1 MKRHQPTWIAS
12 RREWLKRAGCGFGMM
27 ALQALLAD
35 EAAAAAPSLA
45 PRPTHHAPRAK
56 RVIFLFMQGGPSHM
70 DMFDYKPQL
79 EQRAGQPLTFQ
90 LPKNY
95 EAPGIRDSRLFGP
108 ISKFVPRGKRGFLMT
123 DMLPHLGTVVDD
135 LCFLQ
140 GMHADSEAHAP
151 AIRQLHTGHSIQV
164 RPSMGAWTLYG
175 LGTENQNLPGF
186 VTVCPVLGG
195 DGGTPQLFGSAFLP
209 AVYQGTPIGTQND
222 ARNARIDY
230 LRDASGVAGEQR
242 RQLDFLA
249 GINRRHWERSGADAE
264 LEGRAASFELAF
276 RMQMEAPAVLDLSR
290 EPESTQALY
299 GIGEKETD
307 NFGRQCLMARRLAE
321 AGVRFVQ
328 ISDGGWDHHGKLRQS
343 LPVRCKA
350 VDKPIAGLITDLK
363 QRGLL
368 NDTLVLWGGEFGR
381 TPFDQDLS
389 QGKAPMT
396 DRGREHNPRGFTM
409 WMAGGGVKPGIAYGE
424 TDEFGWEA
432 VQGKV
437 HIHDLHATMLHL
449 LGIDHEK
456 LTYRYTGRDYRLT
469 DVFGRVVRE
478 ILA

>member
-1 MKRHQPTWIAS
+1 MS
-12 RREWLKRAGCGFGMM
+12 GRREFLKLAGCGFGMV
-27 ALQALLAD
+27 ALNSMLAAD
-35 EAAAAAPSLA
+35 SLA
-45 PRPTHHAPRAK
+45 VRATHHAARAK
-56 RVIFLFMQGGPSHM
+56 RVIFLFMQGGPSQM
-70 DMFDYKPQL
+70 DLFEYKPEL
-79 EQRAGQPLTFQ
+79 EKRNGQPLSFQ

-95 EAPGIRDSRLFGP
+95 EAPGIRDSRIFGP
-108 ISKFVPRGKRGFLMT
+108 ISKFVRQGQRGMLMT
-123 DMLPHLGTVVDD
+123 DMLPHLGGVVDD
-135 LCFLQ
+135 LCFLH

-186 VTVCPVLGG
+186 VSICPALTG

-209 AVYQGTPIGTQND
+209 AVYQGTPIGKSGD
-222 ARNARIDY
+222 AKNARIDY
-230 LRDASGVAGEQR
+230 LRATGITREEQR
-242 RQLDFLA
+242 HQLDFLA
-249 GINRRHWERSGADAE
+249 EINRRHQSGADAE

-276 RMQMEAPAVLDLSR
+276 RMQMEAPTVLDL
-290 EPESTQALY
+290 EQESAATKALY

-307 NFGRQCLMARRLAE
+307 DFGRQCLMARRMAE

-328 ISDGGWDHHGKLRQS
+328 ITDGGWDHHGKLRQS

-350 VDKPIAGLITDLK
+350 VDKPIAGLIADLK

-368 NDTLVLWGGEFGR
+368 QDTLVLWGGEFGR

-396 DRGREHNPRGFTM
+396 DRGREHNPHGFTM
-409 WMAGGGVKPGIAYGE
+409 FMAGGGVKAGIAHGE
-424 TDEFGWEA
+424 TDEFGWNA

-449 LGIDHEK
+449 LGIDHER
-456 LTYRYTGRDYRLT
+456 LTYRYTGRDFRLT
-469 DVFGRVVRE
+469 DVFGNVVKE

>member
-1 MKRHQPTWIAS
+1 MYGHRIAS
-12 RREWLKRAGCGFGMM
+12 ISSRRQLLQRAACGFGWT
-27 ALQALLAD
+27 ALQSMLAAD
-35 EAAAAAPSLA
+35 SLA
-45 PRPTHHAPRAK
+45 VRTPHHPPKAK

-70 DMFDYKPQL
+70 DMFDYKPEL
-79 EQRAGQPLTFQ
+79 EKRAGQPLSFQ

-95 EAPGIRDSRLFGP
+95 EAPGLRDARLFGP
-108 ISKFVPRGKRGFLMT
+108 IGKFVPRGQRGFHMT
-123 DMLPHLGTVVDD
+123 EMLPHMGGIVDD

-164 RPSMGAWTLYG
+164 RPSMGSWVIYG

-186 VTVCPVLGG
+186 VTLCPVLGG

-209 AVYQGTPIGTQND
+209 ALYQGTPVGQQGNAKD
-222 ARNARIDY
+222 ARIGY
-230 LRDASGVAGEQR
+230 LRDQGISLQEQR

-249 GINRRHWERSGADAE
+249 EVNRGHLRQSGVDAD
-264 LEGRAASFELAF
+264 LEGSIASFELAF
-276 RMQMEAPAVLDLSR
+276 RMQMEAPAVLDLSTETEATR
-290 EPESTQALY
+290 QLY

-307 NFGRQCLMARRLAE
+307 DFGRQCLMARRLAE
-321 AGVRFVQ
+321 TGVRFVQ
-328 ISDGGWDHHGKLRQS
+328 ISDGGWDHHGRLRQS

-350 VDKPIAGLITDLK
+350 VDKPIAGLIADLK
-363 QRGLL
+363 HRGLL
-368 NDTLVLWGGEFGR
+368 QDTLVLWGGEFGR

-389 QGKAPMT
+389 QGKAPVT

-409 WMAGGGVKPGIAYGE
+409 WMAGGGVKPGFAIGQ

-432 VQGKV
+432 VQGKT

-449 LGIDHEK
+449 LGLDHER
-456 LTYRYTGRDYRLT
+456 LTFRYTGRDFRLT
-469 DVFGRVVRE
+469 DVFGRVVQE

>member
-1 MKRHQPTWIAS
+1 MTCNRLASVSS
-12 RREWLKRAGCGFGMM
+12 RREFLQRAACGFGFT
-27 ALQALLAD
+27 ALQSMLAAD
-35 EAAAAAPSLA
+35 SLA
-45 PRPTHHAPRAK
+45 PRTPHHAPIAK

-70 DMFDYKPQL
+70 DMFDYKPEL
-79 EQRAGQPLTFQ
+79 EKRAGQPLSFQ

-95 EAPGIRDSRLFGP
+95 EAPGIRDARLFGP
-108 ISKFVPRGKRGFLMT
+108 ISSFVRQGKRGFLMT
-123 DMLPHLGTVVDD
+123 GMLPHLGSVVDD
-135 LCFLQ
+135 LCFLH

-164 RPSMGAWTLYG
+164 RPSMGSWVLYG
-175 LGTENQNLPGF
+175 LGTENRNLPGF
-186 VTVCPVLGG
+186 VTICPVLGG

-209 AVYQGTPIGTQND
+209 ALYQGTPIGQQGD
-222 ARNARIDY
+222 AKNARIGY
-230 LRDASGVAGEQR
+230 LQDAGISTAEQR
-242 RQLDFLA
+242 QQLDFLA
-249 GINRRHWERSGADAE
+249 GLNHSHLRASGADAE
-264 LEGRAASFELAF
+264 LEGRIASFELAF
-276 RMQMEAPAVLDLSR
+276 RMQMEAPAVLDLSK
-290 EPESTQALY
+290 ESETTQKLY

-368 NDTLVLWGGEFGR
+368 QDTLVLWGGEFGR

-389 QGKAPMT
+389 QGKAPVT

-409 WMAGGGVKPGIAYGE
+409 WMAGGGVKPAFSFGQ
-424 TDEFGWEA
+424 TDELGWEA
-432 VQGKV
+432 VQGKT

-449 LGIDHEK
+449 LGLDHER
-456 LTYRYTGRDYRLT
+456 LTYRYTGRDFRLT
-469 DVFGRVVRE
+469 DVFGRVVKE

>member
-1 MKRHQPTWIAS
+1 MN
-12 RREWLKRAGCGFGMM
+12 RREFLQRAGCGFGMVAM
-27 ALQALLAD
+27 QSMLAA
-35 EAAAAAPSLA
+35 ESQSLRV
-45 PRPTHHAPRAK
+45 PHHTPRAK

-70 DMFDYKPQL
+70 DMFEYKPDL
-79 EQRAGQPLTFQ
+79 EKRAGQPLSFK
-90 LPKNY
+90 LPANY

-108 ISKFVPRGKRGFLMT
+108 ISKFVRRGQRGFLMT
-123 DMLPHLGTVVDD
+123 DMLPHLGTVADE
-135 LCFLQ
+135 LCFLH

-164 RPSMGAWTLYG
+164 RPSMGAWVLYG

-209 AVYQGTPIGTQND
+209 AVYQGTPIGKSGD
-222 ARNARIDY
+222 AKNARIDY
-230 LRDASGVAGEQR
+230 LRDAGITTGEQR

-249 GINRRHWERSGADAE
+249 DVNRRHMAQGGADAE

-290 EPESTQALY
+290 ETEATRALY
-299 GIGEKETD
+299 GIGQKETD
-307 NFGRQCLMARRLAE
+307 DFGRQCLMARRMAE

-368 NDTLVLWGGEFGR
+368 KDTLVLWGGEFGR

-389 QGKAPMT
+389 QGKAPVT

-409 WMAGGGVKPGIAYGE
+409 WMAGGGVRPGISHGQ

-432 VQGKV
+432 VEGKV

-449 LGIDHEK
+449 LGIDHER
-456 LTYRYTGRDYRLT
+456 LTYRYTGRDFRLT
-469 DVFGRVVRE
+469 DVFGRVVKE
-478 ILA
+478 IL

>member
-1 MKRHQPTWIAS
+1 MN
-12 RREWLKRAGCGFGMM
+12 RREFLQRAGCGFGMVAM
-27 ALQALLAD
+27 QSMLAA
-35 EAAAAAPSLA
+35 ESQSLRAP
-45 PRPTHHAPRAK
+45 HHTPRAK

-70 DMFDYKPQL
+70 DMFEYKPEL
-79 EQRAGQPLTFQ
+79 EKRAGQPLSFK
-90 LPKNY
+90 LPANY

-108 ISKFVPRGKRGFLMT
+108 ISKFERRGQRGFLMT
-123 DMLPHLGTVVDD
+123 DMLPHLGTVADE

-164 RPSMGAWTLYG
+164 RPSMGAWVLYG

-209 AVYQGTPIGTQND
+209 AVYQGTPIGKSGD
-222 ARNARIDY
+222 AKNARIDY
-230 LRDASGVAGEQR
+230 LRDAGITTGEQR

-249 GINRRHWERSGADAE
+249 DVNRRHIEQGGADAE

-290 EPESTQALY
+290 ETEATRALY
-299 GIGEKETD
+299 GIGQKETD
-307 NFGRQCLMARRLAE
+307 DFGRQCLMARRMAE

-363 QRGLL
+363 HRGLL
-368 NDTLVLWGGEFGR
+368 KDTLVLWGGEFGR

-389 QGKAPMT
+389 QGKAPVT

-409 WMAGGGVKPGIAYGE
+409 WMAGGGVKPGISYGQ

-432 VQGKV
+432 VEGKV

-449 LGIDHEK
+449 LGIDHER
-456 LTYRYTGRDYRLT
+456 LTYRYTGRDFRLT
-469 DVFGRVVRE
+469 DVFGRVVKE
-478 ILA
+478 IL

>member
-1 MKRHQPTWIAS
+1 MMNRHFPITPGS
-12 RREWLKRAGCGFGMM
+12 RREFLRRAACGFGSV
-27 ALQALLAD
+27 ALEGLLAA
-35 EAAAAAPSLA
+35 ENLQVRTP
-45 PRPTHHAPRAK
+45 HHKARAK
-56 RVIFLFMQGGPSHM
+56 RVIFLFMQGGPSQI
-70 DMFDYKPQL
+70 DLFEYKPEL
-79 EQRAGQPLTFQ
+79 EKRNGQPLTFK

-95 EAPGIRDSRLFGP
+95 EAPGIRDSRIFGP
-108 ISKFVPRGKRGFLMT
+108 MGKFVRQGQRGMLLSE
-123 DMLPHLGTVVDD
+123 MLPHIGGVVDE
-135 LCFLQ
+135 LCFLH

-151 AIRQLHTGHSIQV
+151 AIRQLHTGQSIQV

-186 VTVCPVLGG
+186 VTICPVLSG

-209 AVYQGTPIGTQND
+209 AIYQGTPIGKSGD
-222 ARNARIDY
+222 AKNARIDY
-230 LRDASGVAGEQR
+230 LRDASVTTAEQR
-242 RQLDFLA
+242 KQLDFLA
-249 GINRRHWERSGADAE
+249 DVNRRHLETSGAEAE

-276 RMQMEAPAVLDLSR
+276 RMQMEAPKVLDLST
-290 EPESTQALY
+290 ESAATLALY
-299 GIGEKETD
+299 GIGDKETD
-307 NFGRQCLMARRLAE
+307 DFGRQCLMARRMAE

-328 ISDGGWDHHGKLRQS
+328 ASDGGWDHHGKLRQN

-368 NDTLVLWGGEFGR
+368 EDTLVLWGGEFGR

-389 QGKAPMT
+389 QGKAPLSE
-396 DRGREHNPRGFTM
+396 RGREHNPRGFTM
-409 WMAGGGVKPGIAYGE
+409 FMAGGGVKPGISHGE

-437 HIHDLHATMLHL
+437 HINDLHATMLHL
-449 LGIDHEK
+449 LGIDHER
-456 LTYRYTGRDYRLT
+456 LTYRYTGRDFRLT
-469 DVFGRVVRE
+469 DVAGRVVRE

>member
-1 MKRHQPTWIAS
+1 MN
-12 RREWLKRAGCGFGMM
+12 RREFLERAGCGFGM
-27 ALQALLAD
+27 LAFQSMLAS
-35 EAAAAAPSLA
+35 AAGPSLA
-45 PRPTHHAPRAK
+45 ARATHHAARAK

-70 DMFDYKPQL
+70 DLFEYKPEL
-79 EQRAGQPLTFQ
+79 EKRAGQPLSFE

-95 EAPGIRDSRLFGP
+95 EAPGLRDARLFGP
-108 ISKFVPRGKRGFLMT
+108 ISKFERRGRRGMLMT

-175 LGTENQNLPGF
+175 LGSENQNLPGF
-186 VTVCPVLGG
+186 VTICPALGG

-209 AVYQGTPIGTQND
+209 AIYQGTPIGQSGD
-222 ARNARIDY
+222 AKNARIDY
-230 LRDASGVAGEQR
+230 LRDAGITTEEQR

-249 GINRRHWERSGADAE
+249 DVNRRHLSGASDAE

-276 RMQMEAPAVLDLSR
+276 RMQMEAPTVLDLAR
-290 EPESTQALY
+290 ESEATRKLY
-299 GIGEKETD
+299 GIDEKETD

-328 ISDGGWDHHGKLRQS
+328 ITDGGWDHHAKLRQS

-350 VDKPIAGLITDLK
+350 VDRPITGLITDLK
-363 QRGLL
+363 QRGMLD
-368 NDTLVLWGGEFGR
+368 DTLVLWGGEFGR

-389 QGKAPMT
+389 QGKSPIT

-409 WMAGGGVKPGIAYGE
+409 FMAGGGVKPGISHGQ
-424 TDEFGWEA
+424 TDEFGWNA
-432 VQGKV
+432 VDGKV

-449 LGIDHEK
+449 LGVDHER

-469 DVFGRVVRE
+469 DVFGRVVKE
-478 ILA
+478 VLA

>member
-1 MKRHQPTWIAS
+1 MN
-12 RREWLKRAGCGFGMM
+12 RRVLLRQAACGFGSV
-27 ALQALLAD
+27 ALEGLLAA
-35 EAAAAAPSLA
+35 ENLHVRTP
-45 PRPTHHAPRAK
+45 HHAARAK
-56 RVIFLFMQGGPSHM
+56 RIIFLFMQGGPSQI
-70 DMFDYKPQL
+70 DLFEYKPEL
-79 EQRAGQPLTFQ
+79 EKRNGQPLTFK

-95 EAPGIRDSRLFGP
+95 EAPGIRDSRIFGP
-108 ISKFVPRGKRGFLMT
+108 MGKFVRQGQRGMLLSE
-123 DMLPHLGTVVDD
+123 MLPHIGGVVDD
-135 LCFLQ
+135 LCFLH

-151 AIRQLHTGHSIQV
+151 AIRQLHTGQSIQV

-186 VTVCPVLGG
+186 VTICPVLSG

-209 AVYQGTPIGTQND
+209 AIYQGTPIGKSGD
-222 ARNARIDY
+222 AKNARIDY
-230 LRDASGVAGEQR
+230 LHDASVTTAEQR
-242 RQLDFLA
+242 KQLDFLA
-249 GINRRHWERSGADAE
+249 DVNRRHLESSGAEAE

-276 RMQMEAPAVLDLSR
+276 RMQMEAPKVLDLST
-290 EPESTQALY
+290 ESAATLALY
-299 GIGEKETD
+299 GIGDKETD
-307 NFGRQCLMARRLAE
+307 DFGRQCLMARRMAE

-328 ISDGGWDHHGKLRQS
+328 ASDGGWDHHGKLRQN

-368 NDTLVLWGGEFGR
+368 DDTLVLWGGEFGR

-389 QGKAPMT
+389 QGKAPMSE
-396 DRGREHNPRGFTM
+396 RGREHNPRGFTM
-409 WMAGGGVKPGIAYGE
+409 FMAGGGVKRGISHGE

-437 HIHDLHATMLHL
+437 HINDLHATMLHL
-449 LGIDHEK
+449 LGLDHER
-456 LTYRYTGRDYRLT
+456 LTYRYTGRDLRLT
-469 DVFGRVVRE
+469 DVAGRVVRE